1 MFSWLHIWTDI
12 LCDMLI
18 FPFLVVSM
26 PCDQYSLELT
36 NITVATFNKQLSR
49 VTGMIIG
56 DTELILHDKS
66 EYMFNIEV

>member
-1 MFSWLHIWTDI
+1 
-12 LCDMLI
+12 MLI